1 MLNNVY
7 KVIKLLLKRFYY
19 RNTDFLIFHTE
30 QNIFLPTVQ

>member
-7 KVIKLLLKRFYY
+7 KVIKLLLKRFY
-19 RNTDFLIFHTE
+19 NTDFLIFHTE